1 MWSIPLF
8 LTTLA
13 FRNFLAALERQ
24 MWSLIVGVVGVLGN
38 ILFNYAFIFGK
49 LGMPALGIV
58 GAGVGSMLTN
68 MVLPALM
75 IVVVYRARRFGRYPL
90 LGRCVRSDCPRF
102 VQMNRSGTRSPNS
115 TRLEAG

>member
-13 FRNFLAALERQ
+13 FRNFLAALERP

-68 MVLPALM
+68 MVMLTLL
-75 IVVVYRARRFGRYPL
+75 IVVVYRDRRFRRSHL
-90 LGRCVRSDCPRF
+90 LGRARKSGVGERGCP
-102 VQMNRSGTRSPNS
+102 
-115 TRLEAG
+115 

>member
-13 FRNFLAALERQ
+13 FRNFLAALERP

-68 MVLPALM
+68 MVMLALM
-75 IVVVYRARRFGRYPL
+75 IVGVYRDRRFRRYHL
-90 LGRCVRSDCPRF
+90 LRSEDSRRGKEGVRTF
-102 VQMNRSGTRSPNS
+102 ESGWERDIKK
-115 TRLEAG
+115 